1 MEAPGIPPYL
11 ALIFCEVPLHILFL
25 SLVALSLLVTTFYLL
40 CLLFSPFA
48 KPGEIRF
55 MGINEVHDT
64 LIGARLPQEAVAR
77 RPCHHAFQS
86 TLPELISTDLG

>member
-1 MEAPGIPPYL
+1 
-11 ALIFCEVPLHILFL
+11 
-25 SLVALSLLVTTFYLL
+25 
-40 CLLFSPFA
+40 
-48 KPGEIRF
+48 
-55 MGINEVHDT
+55 MGVNEMHDT